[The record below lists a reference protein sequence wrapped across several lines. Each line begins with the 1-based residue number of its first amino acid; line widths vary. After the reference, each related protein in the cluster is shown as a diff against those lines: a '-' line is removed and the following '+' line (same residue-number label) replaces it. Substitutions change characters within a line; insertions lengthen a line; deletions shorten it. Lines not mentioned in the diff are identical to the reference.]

1 MAAAAVVESRGMDS
15 PSTFSESQADTDDI
29 IFPCKGCG
37 EVWRAMRLHTSRAVA
52 DP

>member
-1 MAAAAVVESRGMDS
+1 MAAAAVLDNRGMDS

-37 EVWRAMRLHTSRAVA
+37 EVSRRRYLVAMRGG
-52 DP
+52 